1 MNYII
6 HLPLWYK
13 GGCSLLQ
20 KKNAMAPVRHIH
32 FRIRTSTYDMLRH
45 VLEGSA
51 HRSMSAL
58 VDEILE
64 QELPKRLKK
73 TDQAADVMRSLAR
86 RDG

>member
-1 MNYII
+1 
-6 HLPLWYK
+6 
-13 GGCSLLQ
+13 
-20 KKNAMAPVRHIH
+20 MAPVKQTH

-51 HRSMSAL
+51 HRSMAAL

-64 QELPKRLKK
+64 QELPKRLKR
-73 TDQAADVMRSLAR
+73 TDDAADVMRSLVR